1 MGEISDLVF
10 TVLGKLGRWMNV
22 KGKRTCFVV
31 WAICLLYWMARN
43 WGMDL
48 WVQTGGCLV
57 SLCLH
62 IYGYYNWRKN
72 GIGEKPATAK
82 ARTAS
87 AARVQSTQS
96 GSVARWNSADGTSD
110 REFIDEMREDTVYV
124 NSAGVRV
131 TIRNLHIHS

>member
-1 MGEISDLVF
+1 MGELSDLVF

-22 KGKRTCFVV
+22 KGNRTCFVV

-96 GSVARWNSADGTSD
+96 GSVARWDRTDGTSD
-110 REFIDEMREDTVYV
+110 REFIDKSVEDTVYV

-131 TIRNLHIHS
+131 TIRNLHLHS